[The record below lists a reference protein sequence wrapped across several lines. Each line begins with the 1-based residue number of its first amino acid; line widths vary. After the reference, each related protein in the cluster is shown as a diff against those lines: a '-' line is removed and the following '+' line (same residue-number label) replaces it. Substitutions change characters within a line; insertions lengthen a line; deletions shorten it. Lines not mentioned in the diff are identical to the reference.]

1 MFTFLFLIFLLIFP
15 VFGKD
20 EDGNLPAEELKRKIE
35 RLSRQSAQM
44 LTQLALLVSYIFDR
58 INNRI
63 LKEFWFTFFKISL
76 CFYKLKK
83 RNKRF

>member
-44 LTQLALLVSYIFDR
+44 LTQLALSVSYIFDR

-63 LKEFWFTFFKISL
+63 LKEFWFTFFKISV
-76 CFYKLKK
+76 FI
-83 RNKRF
+83 N